1 MSNTQ
6 ANLLML
12 LATIIWGTAFV
23 SQTTGM
29 GAIGPFTFSFARFFF
44 ATLTVLPLAFY
55 FEYSNFKIIFSNKKL
70 IILSITTGFVL
81 FLGMGLQQYALQISQ
96 ISNVAFLTA
105 LYVPIV
111 GIISRFIFKTRLH
124 WVIWIAVLLCL
135 YGSYL
140 LSSNQSIEIQK
151 SDSLIFIAA
160 ICFALHIILIDVFV
174 LKYKNLIL

>member
-1 MSNTQ
+1 M
-6 ANLLML
+6 
-12 LATIIWGTAFV
+12 V
-23 SQTTGM
+23 
-29 GAIGPFTFSFARFFF
+29 
-44 ATLTVLPLAFY
+44 
-55 FEYSNFKIIFSNKKL
+55 
-70 IILSITTGFVL
+70 ILSIITGFVL

-124 WVIWIAVLLCL
+124 WVIWIAIILCI

-160 ICFALHIILIDVFV
+160 ICFALHIILIDVFIKEINSPFTFGCTQYFIV
-174 LKYKNLIL
+174 FFILNFFNNQKRYKKDA